1 MLSQN
6 SQFTDYPVSQL
17 RKHFQDKTSDAGLG
31 LLQGLLTYDPKQR
44 LTADAALKHGYFK
57 ELPLPIDPSMF
68 PTWPAKSE
76 LGARKAQASSPKP
89 PSGGSQFKQLGR
101 DEPIAATGA
110 AAAGVGAKLASGI
123 ITGNKKSGAT
133 AAASTGFV
141 LNAGLTQRQLAMG
154 PGFSLKF

>member
-17 RKHFQDKTSDAGLG
+17 RKHFQEKTCGLG
-31 LLQGLLTYDPKQR
+31 LSLLQGLLTYDPKQR
-44 LTADAALKHGYFK
+44 LTADAALKHNYFT
-57 ELPLPIDPSMF
+57 EQPLPIEPGMF

-101 DEPIAATGA
+101 DEPIA
-110 AAAGVGAKLASGI
+110 VGPGNKLSSGI
-123 ITGNKKSGAT
+123 ITGNKKSH
-133 AAASTGFV
+133 AAGGGSSASTGFV